1 MRANTCRCSWS
12 ARACGQG
19 RMSASAR
26 HSPNSDRPSPRSSAS
41 VRWPMERVSC
51 GRSYG
56 DRNAMT
62 PSIRTQLEAR
72 EHTILAPQ
80 AAKSDRTRGRVRPE
94 SEDPIRPA
102 FQRDRDRVIHCK
114 AFRRLKHKTQVFFAP
129 EGDHYRTRLTHT
141 LEVSQIARSIAK
153 VLQLNEELTEA
164 IALGHDLGHTPFG
177 HAGERVLQSLVP
189 GGFEHYEQSLRIVDV
204 LENDGHGL
212 NLTWEVR
219 DGIARHSKGKH
230 GVPVGADPA
239 HRASTIEGQIARV
252 ADIIA
257 YVNHDIDDAA
267 RAGLLR
273 SEDLPRERTELLGRT
288 SSERI
293 GTMVTDVVMRT
304 IEGGL
309 SEVRMSDDVLNATV
323 GLRSFLFDAVYEND
337 IATAEFKKAAG
348 ILGGL
353 WDKVRERP
361 VEFLDRKVL
370 DDEGLDAAARDF
382 VAGMTDRYAVNLYEQ
397 LFIPKPWVSVNP

>member
-1 MRANTCRCSWS
+1 MK
-12 ARACGQG
+12 
-19 RMSASAR
+19 
-26 HSPNSDRPSPRSSAS
+26 
-41 VRWPMERVSC
+41 
-51 GRSYG
+51 
-56 DRNAMT
+56 
-62 PSIRTQLEAR
+62 IREDLEAR
-72 EHTILAPQ
+72 ERQFLAPQ
-80 AAKSDRTRGRVRPE
+80 AAKSADTRGRLHTER
-94 SEDPIRPA
+94 EDPIRPA
-102 FQRDRDRVIHCK
+102 FQRDRDRIIHCK

-129 EGDHYRTRLTHT
+129 TGDHYRTRLTHT

-153 VLQLNEELTEA
+153 VLRLNEELTEA

-189 GGFEHYEQSLRIVDV
+189 GGFDHYEQSLRFVDK
-204 LENDGHGL
+204 LENDGQGL

-257 YVNHDIDDAA
+257 YVNHDIDDAI
-267 RAGLLR
+267 RAGLLKPA
-273 SEDLPRERTELLGRT
+273 DLPRDKTKLLGSS

-293 GTMVTDVVMRT
+293 GTMVSDVVMQT
-304 IEGGL
+304 LDAGL
-309 SEVRMSDDVLNATV
+309 SEVRMSDEILEATV

-353 WDKVRERP
+353 WEKVRESP
-361 VEFLDRKVL
+361 DEFLDRRTIEQ
-370 DDEGLDAAARDF
+370 EGLDAAARDF
-382 VAGMTDRYAVNLYEQ
+382 VAGMTDRYAVSLFEQ
-397 LFIPKPWVSVNP
+397 LFIPKPWA